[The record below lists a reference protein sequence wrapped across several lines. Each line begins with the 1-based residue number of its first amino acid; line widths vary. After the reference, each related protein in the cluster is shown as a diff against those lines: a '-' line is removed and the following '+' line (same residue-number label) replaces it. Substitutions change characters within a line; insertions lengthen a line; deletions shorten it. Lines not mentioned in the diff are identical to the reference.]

1 MTQQGH
7 IETQQHEQD
16 FAYVDSLIT
25 GHTKSF
31 VQMASA
37 QIEECSVPAV
47 LCLTTFS
54 NHTEILNRCKDIEDA
69 YSTCIANFSRLNISK
84 MNMKRYDTYK
94 DSGVRWLVPCS
105 LECDT
110 DGLLDEIMK

>member
-25 GHTKSF
+25 GHTKPF
-31 VQMASA
+31 VQMPSA
-37 QIEECSVPAV
+37 QIEE
-47 LCLTTFS
+47 
-54 NHTEILNRCKDIEDA
+54 
-69 YSTCIANFSRLNISK
+69 
-84 MNMKRYDTYK
+84 DTYK
-94 DSGVRWLVPCS
+94 DSGVQWLGEIRS
-105 LECDT
+105 IEHDT

>member
-7 IETQQHEQD
+7 LETQQHEQD

-25 GHTKSF
+25 GHTKTF
-31 VQMASA
+31 VQMPSA

-69 YSTCIANFSRLNISK
+69 YSKCL
-84 MNMKRYDTYK
+84 
-94 DSGVRWLVPCS
+94 
-105 LECDT
+105 
-110 DGLLDEIMK
+110 